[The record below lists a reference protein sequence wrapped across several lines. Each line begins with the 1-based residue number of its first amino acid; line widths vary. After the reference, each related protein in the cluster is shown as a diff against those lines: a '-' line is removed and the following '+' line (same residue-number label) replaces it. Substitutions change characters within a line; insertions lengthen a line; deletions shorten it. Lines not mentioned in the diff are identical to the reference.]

1 MTEQTQQL
9 PAVEPVQ
16 LVAKIST
23 PVVID
28 ANFEAFKE
36 YVAGELQRYDVVVT
50 ADTLADCKKLAT
62 ELNKQAADI
71 KKRGKEITDEA
82 LTPITAVKD
91 QIAAIVQ
98 MCLDGREKL
107 TQQIKTF
114 EDETR
119 KLCDQL
125 LNAARSELW
134 ASTGVLVEFQRAQ
147 YADLVIL
154 TNVTGKGALTAKAKQ
169 EVQNR
174 VNADKQLQDQTEKR
188 LLMLENT
195 CLKAGMI
202 SSLTR
207 AHVETFLF
215 SDDETYQARLDA
227 MIASELERQRATEQ
241 RLREQQAAEQ
251 RRIDEQRQREAEA
264 AQQKALDEQAAR
276 LKAEHAAA
284 QPAPVVAP
292 QPATQQVD
300 PYKAAPQPVSPAP
313 AQKMPQPAQPVAA
326 PSIIFGFGD
335 KATGKVSGKHTD
347 ISEAGRLAVEFHQ
360 QNNVDTAIW
369 QRNAS
374 GVLLVAIVTD
384 GAIFWRAQ

>member
-16 LVAKIST
+16 LTAKIST

-28 ANFEAFKE
+28 ANFEAFKN

-71 KKRGKEITDEA
+71 KARGKSITDEA
-82 LTPITAVKD
+82 AMPITAVKD
-91 QIAAIVQ
+91 QIAAIVA
-98 MCLDGREKL
+98 MCLEGREKL

-125 LNAARSELW
+125 LNAARSESW
-134 ASTGVLVEFQRAQ
+134 ESTGVLAEFRRAQ
-147 YADLVIL
+147 YSDLVIL

-169 EVQNR
+169 EVQAR
-174 VNADKQLQDQTEKR
+174 VNADKQLQDQTNMR

-215 SDDETYQARLDA
+215 ADDATYQARLDA
-227 MIASELERQRATEQ
+227 LIASELERQRATEQ

-264 AQQKALDEQAAR
+264 AQQRALDDQAAKLR
-276 LKAEHAAA
+276 AEHAAA
-284 QPAPVVAP
+284 SVNTTQANQVQIAESKVSLPQQPAA
-292 QPATQQVD
+292 
-300 PYKAAPQPVSPAP
+300 AP

-347 ISEAGRLAVEFHQ
+347 ISEAGRLAFDFHQ
-360 QNNVDTAIW
+360 QNKVDTAIW
-369 QRNAS
+369 QRDAS

>member
-16 LVAKIST
+16 LTAKIST
-23 PVVID
+23 TVVID
-28 ANFEAFKE
+28 ANFEAFKS
-36 YVAGELQRYDVVVT
+36 YVAVELQRYDVVVT

-71 KKRGKEITDEA
+71 KSRGKAITDEA
-82 LTPITAVKD
+82 AEPITAVKN

-125 LNAARSELW
+125 LNVARSELW
-134 ASTGVLVEFQRAQ
+134 ASTGVLEEFQRAQ

-169 EVQNR
+169 EVQAR
-174 VNADKQLQDQTEKR
+174 VNADKQLQDQTNMR

-202 SSLTR
+202 SSLNR

-215 SDDETYQARLDA
+215 ADDATYQARLDSL
-227 MIASELERQRATEQ
+227 IASELERQRATEQ

-251 RRIDEQRQREAEA
+251 LRIDEQRQRESEA
-264 AQQKALDEQAAR
+264 AQQRALDEQAAR

-284 QPAPVVAP
+284 PPAPAVVTQQPAIQMTTPI
-292 QPATQQVD
+292 QQ
-300 PYKAAPQPVSPAP
+300 SAP
-313 AQKMPQPAQPVAA
+313 AQKMPQPAQPAAA

-335 KATGKVSGKHTD
+335 KATAKVSGKHAD
-347 ISEAGRLAVEFHQ
+347 ISEAGRMAVEFHQ
-360 QNNVDTAIW
+360 QNKTDTAIW
-369 QRNAS
+369 QRDAS
-374 GVLLVAIVTD
+374 GVLLVAIVSD

>member
-71 KKRGKEITDEA
+71 KKRGKEIADEA
-82 LTPITAVKD
+82 LTPITVVKD
-91 QIAAIVQ
+91 QIADIVQ

-147 YADLVIL
+147 YADLAIL

-169 EVQNR
+169 ELQNR
-174 VNADKQLQDQTEKR
+174 VNADKQLQDQTDKR

-215 SDDETYQARLDA
+215 ADDETYQARLDA
-227 MIASELERQRATEQ
+227 LIASELERQRATEQ

-264 AQQKALDEQAAR
+264 AQQRALDEQAAR

-284 QPAPVVAP
+284 QPAPVVVTP
-292 QPATQQVD
+292 QPAIQMATPIQ
-300 PYKAAPQPVSPAP
+300 ASAP
-313 AQKMPQPAQPVAA
+313 AQPIPAPAQPVAA

-347 ISEAGRLAVEFHQ
+347 ISEAVRMAVEFHQ

-369 QRNAS
+369 QRNES

>member
-16 LVAKIST
+16 LVAKISA

-28 ANFEAFKE
+28 ANFEAFKN

-134 ASTGVLVEFQRAQ
+134 AANGVLEEFQCAQ
-147 YADLVIL
+147 YSDLVIL

-169 EVQNR
+169 EVQSR
-174 VNADKQLQDQTEKR
+174 VNADKQLQDQTNMR

-215 SDDETYQARLDA
+215 ADDATYQARLDA

-264 AQQKALDEQAAR
+264 AQQKALDEQSAR
-276 LKAEHAAA
+276 LKAEHVAA
-284 QPAPVVAP
+284 QPAPVVVAP
-292 QPATQQVD
+292 QPAIQQPINQLNV
-300 PYKAAPQPVSPAP
+300 PQSAP
-313 AQKMPQPAQPVAA
+313 AQPIPAPAQPVAA

-369 QRNAS
+369 QRDAS

>member
-9 PAVEPVQ
+9 PAVEPVH

-28 ANFEAFKE
+28 ANFEAFKN

-71 KKRGKEITDEA
+71 KSRGKAITDEA
-82 LTPITAVKD
+82 AEPITAVKN

-134 ASTGVLVEFQRAQ
+134 ASTGVLAEFQRAQ
-147 YADLVIL
+147 YSDLVIL

-169 EVQNR
+169 EVQSR
-174 VNADKQLQDQTEKR
+174 VNADKQLQDQTDKR

-215 SDDETYQARLDA
+215 ADDATYQARLDSL
-227 MIASELERQRATEQ
+227 IASELERQRATEQ

-251 RRIDEQRQREAEA
+251 RRIDEQRQRETEA
-264 AQQKALDEQAAR
+264 AQQRALDEQAAR
-276 LKAEHAAA
+276 LKAEHAAT

-292 QPATQQVD
+292 QPSIQQSA
-300 PYKAAPQPVSPAP
+300 PFQQSTPQPAAP
-313 AQKMPQPAQPVAA
+313 AQKMPQPAQPVAS

-335 KATGKVSGKHTD
+335 KATGKVSGKHND
-347 ISEAGRLAVEFHQ
+347 ISEAGRMAIEFH
-360 QNNVDTAIW
+360 NKNGVDTAIW
-369 QRNAS
+369 QKSETAI
-374 GVLLVAIVTD
+374 LLIAIVTD